1 MIKTAST
8 SEIIERLQTYEK
20 INGVGSV
27 VSIATVCP
35 GSREIEYIFHVTDK
49 NGMET
54 SINIPTVDEETLW

>member
-8 SEIIERLQTYEK
+8 SKIIERLQAYEK

-27 VSIATVCP
+27 KSIATVCP
-35 GSREIEYIFHVTDK
+35 GSREIEYIFYVADK